1 MPKLELQL
9 WWIPQVPMKPF
20 TFDVPNIEVGKLML
34 DAFAK
39 YDLFQLANRIKP
51 DYANAGGLRFRF
63 APITGDDWHDVPD
76 DEEELAELEDEIAY
90 FGGKKLTSAMREAA
104 AADNRV
110 TAMSSFFGEMV
121 EQMAKEI
128 YATFEY
134 NEPGAKP
141 EWVTGGNSLMQDEAR
156 RQAML
161 KLEEASAEIPMTTE
175 DMLDKLPEAILKGG
189 K

>member
-39 YDLFQLANRIKP
+39 YDLFQLANRIRP
-51 DYANAGGLRFRF
+51 DYSNAGGLRFRF

-90 FGGKKLTSAMREAA
+90 FGGKKLTL
-104 AADNRV
+104 
-110 TAMSSFFGEMV
+110 TASPSEVSFGSMVENSLGEMV

-128 YATFEY
+128 YAAFLY
-134 NEPGAKP
+134 DGHGQKP
-141 EWVTGGNSLMQDEAR
+141 EWVTGGNSLMQTEAR
-156 RQAML
+156 RQAIR
-161 KLEEASAEIPMTTE
+161 KLESER
-175 DMLDKLPEAILKGG
+175 K
-189 K
+189 